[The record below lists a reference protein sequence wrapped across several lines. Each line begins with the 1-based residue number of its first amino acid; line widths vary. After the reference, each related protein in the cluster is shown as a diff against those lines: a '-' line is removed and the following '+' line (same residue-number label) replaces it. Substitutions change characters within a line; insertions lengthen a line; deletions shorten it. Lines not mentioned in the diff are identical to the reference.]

1 MHSWKRGMTE
11 MKIIIEMQKEQIGSA
26 MCQSITMMS
35 IEDVITLTLPRVSAS
50 TCKPMPVREDGEK
63 GFIFVWQRYKPVRTT
78 HPIN

>member
-50 TCKPMPVREDGEK
+50 TCKPIPVREDGEVRVPFRLAK
-63 GFIFVWQRYKPVRTT
+63 ICLPGQRTR
-78 HPIN
+78 